1 MAKLL
6 LLVAVTIA
14 LLATAA
20 AQRYCGASYL
30 TIRADGMAETAV
42 DKPKACTTATVK
54 TACMG
59 GLNPR
64 CVLSYRTYT
73 YVCCFDI
80 VATVATAAPGATLTT
95 SAGEILVQ
103 NLKPICPNGALGFGG
118 NRALPCNPS
127 SANSGCPTP
136 TYSCVKA
143 VNVYDIFGTPAI
155 LTDDVGA
162 ALTPYVCCDT
172 ISLTKPSAV
181 FTNAGLTPNIVPTAM
196 APTNGVVS
204 IFLPTP
210 AVNVYTGDDRS
221 QMAAPQLTNLNATIS
236 LFTETAFANA
246 TDRYHALIF
255 DSTTNKDCVFFGNVP
270 GTGTTQLALP
280 LLEQY
285 GVAANST
292 ADNVMVVVY
301 TNDTTSAQASKPYMY
316 ADVAYGT
323 APVVFG
329 PTNTD
334 SHRFVVLVWHT
345 NNPLN
350 FGPGNATVADTTK
363 ILLGESTY
371 GDFVPTVDRAA
382 GPGKFTTVTAFLSGK
397 AASILKTPIAGT
409 YFFAKK

>member
-20 AQRYCGASYL
+20 AQKYCGASYL
-30 TIRADGMAETAV
+30 TIRSDGTAETAT
-42 DKPKACTTATVK
+42 DKPTTCKTATVK
-54 TACMG
+54 NDCKGAP
-59 GLNPR
+59 NAR

-80 VATVATAAPGATLTT
+80 NLGTVATAAPGSTLTT
-95 SAGEILVQ
+95 VAGQVLVQ

-136 TYSCVKA
+136 TYKCVKA
-143 VNVYDIFGTPAI
+143 VNVYDIFGTPGI

-172 ISLTKPSAV
+172 QSLTNPSAV
-181 FTNAGLTPNIVPTAM
+181 FTSAGLTPNIVPTAM
-196 APTNGVVS
+196 APTKGVVS
-204 IFLPTP
+204 VFLPTP
-210 AVNVYTGDDRS
+210 AVNVYVGDDRS
-221 QMAAPQLTNLNATIS
+221 QMAAPQLTTLDGTTIS

-270 GTGTTQLALP
+270 GTGTSQLALTTF
-280 LLEQY
+280 EQY
-285 GVAANST
+285 VDAANST
-292 ADNVMVVVY
+292 ADNVMAVVY
-301 TNDTTSAQASKPYMY
+301 TNDTSALASKPYMY
-316 ADVAYGT
+316 ASDTYGT
-323 APVVFG
+323 SPVAFA
-329 PTNTD
+329 NTD

-345 NNPLN
+345 DYSLN
-350 FGPGNATVADTTK
+350 FGPANATVADTTK
-363 ILLGESTY
+363 ILLGEGIY
-371 GDFVPTVDRAA
+371 GDFVPTTDKTA

-397 AASILKTPIAGT
+397 AATFLKTPIAGT